1 MKILY
6 PFWYCT
12 LGLYIKKTI
21 FLLSSNTLMKPIFYS
36 PPLPV
41 SFPSPTLKDSASPS
55 KRTSVSSFQSTVDS
69 DSAASISLNVELDN
83 VNFHIKKPSKYPHV
97 PPHPADQKGRRQ
109 SPSGIQTQAGQLGHR
124 SPASLSL
131 WLPLRPMAERTWCG
145 FCSTLSHFPHSSSP
159 YFFFGWFLLFLVF
172 SLRTTT
178 PNLKFV
184 VFERHYILTA
194 VPLA

>member
-36 PPLPV
+36 LPLPV
-41 SFPSPTLKDSASPS
+41 SFPFPTLKDSASPS

-109 SPSGIQTQAGQLGHR
+109 SPSGIPTQAGQLGHR
-124 SPASLSL
+124 SASLSL
-131 WLPLRPMAERTWCG
+131 WLPLCHTAEGTWSG

-159 YFFFGWFLLFLVF
+159 YFFWLVPFISCFLPEDHHTQFKACGL
-172 SLRTTT
+172 
-178 PNLKFV
+178 
-184 VFERHYILTA
+184 
-194 VPLA
+194 